1 MNKLI
6 DRIDRY
12 AKSDDFS
19 VALRTPYA
27 KVMLVLLIA
36 IIALFCVNQ
45 VLGITSA
52 AIELADHAVRR
63 LS

>member
-1 MNKLI
+1 MDKLI

-12 AKSDDFS
+12 AKSEDFS

-36 IIALFCVNQ
+36 IIAMFAVNQ
-45 VLGITSA
+45 VLDVTSA
-52 AIELADHAVRR
+52 AIELADHAVRAI
-63 LS
+63 S